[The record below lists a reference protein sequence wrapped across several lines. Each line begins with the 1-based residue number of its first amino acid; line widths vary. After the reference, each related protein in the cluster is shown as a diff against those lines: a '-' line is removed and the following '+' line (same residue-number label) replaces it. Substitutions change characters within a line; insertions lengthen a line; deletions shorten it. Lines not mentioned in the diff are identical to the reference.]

1 MILENITSPED
12 VKKLNIGQLETLSD
26 EIRGR
31 IVETVNKNG
40 GHLASNLG
48 VAEIIVAL
56 YYCFDFPKDK
66 LIFDVGH
73 QCYAHKIL
81 SGRNDRFDTIRK
93 EGGLSGFP
101 DPSES
106 DFDAFGAGHAGNS
119 VSASLG
125 YCAARDA
132 LNEDYYVIDLV
143 GDASLF
149 NGENLEA
156 ITTNEKKPKKFIIIL
171 NDNGMSISRNN
182 NGFYKIMSTVTTK
195 KSYGRF
201 MSFFEKTIGK
211 SFIGKGL
218 KRFKRFVKRSING
231 LSVIDSLG
239 FKYVGI
245 FNGNKIGELIRILD
259 NVKNSDRGVILHLKT
274 VKGKGLS
281 DAENNAEIYHG
292 VGKNF
297 ARSECTFSKA
307 VGEIISEKAEKDERI
322 TAICA
327 AMKDGTG
334 LAPFAEKFP
343 ERFFDVGIAEEH
355 AVTFAAGQAAG
366 GMRPIVCI
374 YSTFLQRAYDQIM
387 QDVCIQNL
395 PVIFMVDRAGAV
407 GSDGVTH
414 NGLFDLSYLRML
426 PNMHVFAVK
435 DVTELKDVFSY
446 CLELSAP
453 CAIRFPNGFN
463 PDFMNHVSVSESLW
477 EFSAPSE
484 RDNPKQNVLLCV
496 GARALRIAEK
506 AANQTDK
513 EVTVVNCR
521 SVKPIDEEFLGKLE
535 GKNVITVEENVVS
548 GGFGSSVSE
557 FFASEKIHA
566 ELSVVAFPDK
576 FVKHAETS
584 YQLAEA
590 GLTPENIVSKFI

>member
-1 MILENITSPED
+1 MILETITTPGD

-26 EIRGR
+26 EIRER
-31 IVETVNKNG
+31 IVETVNENG

-81 SGRNDRFDTIRK
+81 SGRNDRFNTIRK

-101 DPSES
+101 DRSES
-106 DFDAFGAGHAGNS
+106 EFDAFGAGHAGNS

-132 LNEDYYVIDLV
+132 LKEDYYVIDLV

-171 NDNGMSISRNN
+171 NDNGMSISKNN

-195 KSYGRF
+195 KSYGNF

-245 FNGNKIGELIRILD
+245 FNGNKIGELIRILE

-274 VKGKGLS
+274 VKGKGLT
-281 DAENNAEIYHG
+281 DAENNAEVYHG

-334 LAPFAEKFP
+334 LTSFAEKFP

-355 AVTFAAGQAAG
+355 AVSFAAGQAAG
-366 GMRPIVCI
+366 GLKPVVCV

-387 QDVCIQNL
+387 QDVCLQNL

-407 GSDGVTH
+407 GSDGATH
-414 NGLFDLSYLRML
+414 QGLFDLSYLGML
-426 PNMHVFAVK
+426 PNMRVFAVK

-446 CLELSAP
+446 CLSLSSP
-453 CAIRFPNGFN
+453 CAIRYPNGEN
-463 PDFMNHVSVSESLW
+463 PDFVFHTPISESLW
-477 EFSAPSE
+477 EFSDPSARE
-484 RDNPKQNVLLCV
+484 TPEKNVLLCV
-496 GARALRIAEK
+496 GARALRIAED
-506 AANQTDK
+506 AARTTDK
-513 EVTVVNCR
+513 KITVVNCR
-521 SVKPIDEEFLGKLE
+521 SVKPLDESFLMRLG
-535 GKNVITVEENVVS
+535 GKNVITIEENVVS
-548 GGFGSSVSE
+548 GGFGSAVSE
-557 FFASEKIHA
+557 FFSANKIHA
-566 ELSVVAFPDK
+566 DLSVIAFPDK
-576 FVKHAETS
+576 FIKHAETAA
-584 YQLAEA
+584 QLSEA
-590 GLTPENIVSKFI
+590 GLTTENIVSKLI